1 MNQEIFIVLSII
13 LLKYIKNIGISPIFN
28 IFTVLFYCFA
38 FRTIDVFV
46 MTSLRLTM
54 RSALFILFPQVS
66 DSLMANC
73 PAMVAVRNDP

>member
-1 MNQEIFIVLSII
+1 MNPEIFIVLSII

-28 IFTVLFYCFA
+28 IFTVFYCFA

-46 MTSLRLTM
+46 MTSLRLTTH
-54 RSALFILFPQVS
+54 SALFILFPQKIS
-66 DSLMANC
+66 NSLMANC